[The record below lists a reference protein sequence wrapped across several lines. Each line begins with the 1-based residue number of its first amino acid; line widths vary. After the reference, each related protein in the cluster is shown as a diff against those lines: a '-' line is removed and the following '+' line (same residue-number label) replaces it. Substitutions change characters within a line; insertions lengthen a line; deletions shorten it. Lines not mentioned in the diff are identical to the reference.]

1 MTNDPIDIL
10 KLFKEAAFEADGRTI
25 EGLTLDT
32 KFSELTMDSVAVMET
47 IGVFEQRLSVRFN
60 DDDLSRL
67 TTLRDLEAL
76 VQKSLRAA

>member
-1 MTNDPIDIL
+1 MTTDPIDIL

-67 TTLRDLEAL
+67 TTLRDLEVL

>member
-1 MTNDPIDIL
+1 MTTEPIDIL

-67 TTLRDLEAL
+67 TTLRDLEVL

>member
-1 MTNDPIDIL
+1 
-10 KLFKEAAFEADGRTI
+10 
-25 EGLTLDT
+25 
-32 KFSELTMDSVAVMET
+32 MDSVAVMET

>member
-1 MTNDPIDIL
+1 MTTEPIDIL

-25 EGLTLDT
+25 ESLTLDT

-60 DDDLSRL
+60 DDDLARL

>member
-1 MTNDPIDIL
+1 MTTEPIDIL

-67 TTLRDLEAL
+67 TTLRDLETL

>member
-1 MTNDPIDIL
+1 MTTEPIDIL

-25 EGLTLDT
+25 ESLTLDT

>member
-1 MTNDPIDIL
+1 MTTEPIDIL

-25 EGLTLDT
+25 ESLTLDT

-76 VQKSLRAA
+76 VKKSLRAA